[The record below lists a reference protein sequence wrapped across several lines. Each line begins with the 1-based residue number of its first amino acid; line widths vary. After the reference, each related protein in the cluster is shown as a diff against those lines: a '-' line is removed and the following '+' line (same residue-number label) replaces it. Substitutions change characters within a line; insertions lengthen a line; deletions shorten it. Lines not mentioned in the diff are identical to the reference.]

1 MSKRKTPLNKE
12 TQEVVNLLTSME
24 VQKDEIGDITKDT
37 SIIQQANAKRM
48 LEDQNKVKNS
58 INEILEGTEDPTIE
72 TVENIV
78 ES

>member
-48 LEDQNKVKNS
+48 LEDQNKNKNS

>member
-24 VQKDEIGDITKDT
+24 VQKDEIGDITEDT

-48 LEDQNKVKNS
+48 LEDQNKNKNS